1 MSRMGQVERMDL
13 MAMPVFLAC
22 VLLNLQLVD
31 DPTGGYLSMV
41 LWEHGE
47 ATTAFTLATLIGLM
61 VIGYVLYT
69 NNFSLSVAGGVTI
82 WTVVIVVGLM
92 LAPPFLPIVSDL
104 ITETAGAWVA
114 FALQAAGYVVISFMG

>member
-47 ATTAFTLATLIGLM
+47 ATTAFTLANLIGLI

-82 WTVVIVVGLM
+82 WTVIIVVGLM

-114 FALQAAGYVVISFMG
+114 FALQAAGYIVISFMG